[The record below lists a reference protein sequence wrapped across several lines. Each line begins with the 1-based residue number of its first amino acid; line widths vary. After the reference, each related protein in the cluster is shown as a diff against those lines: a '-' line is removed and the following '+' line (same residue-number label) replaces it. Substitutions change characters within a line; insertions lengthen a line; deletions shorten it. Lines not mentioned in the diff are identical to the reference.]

1 MKNSKNIQNV
11 LYVAAKW
18 PQKSKSNDGGDT
30 TINEVISSLSPCCTL
45 DLLCFRDDIKDNA
58 TLPGINRVFITEK
71 DFACF
76 QTYSDRRGEK
86 FFTRVEQAKEVAKEI
101 RKIEDRYQL
110 IIVQHVSL
118 ILNLGN
124 DIEIMNKLVLLPMFT
139 STSYEKAGEYVPDE
153 YKILEKRC
161 ISLVYKIITPS
172 YVERNILVKECG
184 VDSSK
189 ICVIP
194 RSLNCTFHERK
205 LRSKKISL
213 VYVASV
219 RLQKNHLCAL
229 RVVDKLRKIGY
240 EVSLI
245 CIGAIQDKMIFKECL
260 SYINER
266 NLMNEVTFVGNL
278 SYVEMEKIMNNC
290 TINISVSNWET
301 FGRGIYEGMAMG
313 LPTVVFSKLECVLQA
328 ENIGVYPLVANSE
341 NDMVERIIK
350 LSTDNDYYE
359 KESNKGRTVQKVLSF
374 EQIKNNLK
382 IAILE

>member
-1 MKNSKNIQNV
+1 MEKQR
-11 LYVAAKW
+11 
-18 PQKSKSNDGGDT
+18 T
-30 TINEVISSLSPCCTL
+30 TLT
-45 DLLCFRDDIKDNA
+45 
-58 TLPGINRVFITEK
+58 
-71 DFACF
+71 
-76 QTYSDRRGEK
+76 
-86 FFTRVEQAKEVAKEI
+86 
-101 RKIEDRYQL
+101 
-110 IIVQHVSL
+110 
-118 ILNLGN
+118 
-124 DIEIMNKLVLLPMFT
+124 
-139 STSYEKAGEYVPDE
+139 
-153 YKILEKRC
+153 
-161 ISLVYKIITPS
+161 
-172 YVERNILVKECG
+172 
-184 VDSSK
+184 
-189 ICVIP
+189 
-194 RSLNCTFHERK
+194 
-205 LRSKKISL
+205 
-213 VYVASV
+213 
-219 RLQKNHLCAL
+219 

-278 SYVEMEKIMNNC
+278 SHVEMEKIMNNC

-350 LSTDNDYYE
+350 LSTDNDCYE